1 MIAGTS
7 DTLEYNFFYK
17 DGSKV
22 DLSSSTALLRI
33 CYLGQPSYAVAE
45 IPGEISDENKVV
57 FRLSSKYT
65 KKLSGKFIQQPTLI
79 DYSGQEYI
87 YQQGIIT
94 IIPRIGSALDNEDD
108 DGDTDI
114 PDNGAIRGTID
125 AMVTNVYMVP
135 YGFHNG
141 LGTVTVTNSVKDAL
155 AEI

>member
-33 CYLGQPSYAVAE
+33 CYLGQPNYSVAE

-57 FRLSSKYT
+57 FKISSKYT

-94 IIPRIGSALDNEDD
+94 IIPRISSYIDEDYEDD
-108 DGDTDI
+108 SGI
-114 PDNGAIRGTID
+114 PNNGAVRGTID
-125 AMVTNVYMVP
+125 AMVTNVYNIP

-155 AEI
+155 SEI